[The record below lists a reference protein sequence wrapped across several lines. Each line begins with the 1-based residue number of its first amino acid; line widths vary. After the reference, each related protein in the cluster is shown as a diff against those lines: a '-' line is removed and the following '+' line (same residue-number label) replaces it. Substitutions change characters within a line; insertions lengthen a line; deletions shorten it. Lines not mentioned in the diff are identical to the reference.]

1 MLVSYEDGVVD
12 VKPTGYTMPDH
23 NLGRRWTGTRAVSG
37 LVTVRYPPV
46 LAVRSLLRLGV
57 RCDTVRKS

>member
-1 MLVSYEDGVVD
+1 MVPLVETETGMLVSYEDGVVD

-37 LVTVRYPPV
+37 W
-46 LAVRSLLRLGV
+46 LR
-57 RCDTVRKS
+57 CTTD